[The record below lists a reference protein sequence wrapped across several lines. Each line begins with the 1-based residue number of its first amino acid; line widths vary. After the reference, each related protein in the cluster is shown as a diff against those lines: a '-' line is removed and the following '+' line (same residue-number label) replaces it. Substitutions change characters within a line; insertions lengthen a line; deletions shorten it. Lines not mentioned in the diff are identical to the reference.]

1 MDANKKRDELFT
13 TAADHL
19 EAAAQ
24 AHEIR
29 WHAGELSE
37 LAEAREDLETLI
49 AMSVGRARAA
59 GETWAQI
66 AASLG
71 VTKQAA
77 QQRYGAE
84 R

>member
-1 MDANKKRDELFT
+1 MSTDKKHRDPLFT
-13 TAADHL
+13 TAADNI

-24 AHEIR
+24 AHELR
-29 WHAGELSE
+29 WTAGELSA
-37 LAEAREDLETLI
+37 LAEAREELETLI

-71 VTKQAA
+71 VTRQAA
-77 QQRYGAE
+77 QQRYGN
-84 R
+84 